1 MAVIT
6 SEAKPRAG
14 SSARRWLPMVGVVG
28 FVAVLAYLVVLPL
41 IRLQTTALE
50 NGAQGYRTA
59 FGAPGIGDVLLTTA
73 QLALGSFVIA
83 MVLGTLL
90 AWASTQLPPRFG
102 WMRSLPVLPIVIPA
116 VANVI
121 GWAFLLS
128 PRPGYLNALLRELP
142 WWNHLE
148 EGPIDVYTVPWIIII
163 TGFSLAA
170 FVYLFVSAGLKDIN
184 QEHVEAAQVAGSSR
198 LGVFFKVV
206 LPLLRPSLIYGGGV
220 ALLLGLGQFTAP
232 LLLGTAQGV
241 DVITTEI
248 FRYVSESPTDFAAAA
263 AMGSPLLVFGLIVVI
278 GQKIALGDQRRFVTH
293 GGKGFRS
300 SGQTSKLAA
309 VGMLLYAFLST
320 VLPIAALTV
329 VALSKFWTP
338 TISPGDFTLDN
349 VREVLS
355 ASDTRDAI
363 ITSIVA
369 SAGGVILVLI
379 IGFITA
385 SLLLRGQQFKFA
397 RTLLDFIVA
406 LPLGVPAVI
415 FGVGFLL
422 TYSVSAARPVRLDLG
437 DRPRLHGADAAVRH
451 ADAARDDDRDGQRL
465 PGGLACQRR
474 RPGLDEHED
483 RAPTAPCEHG
493 RRGGADV
500 RAAHARVLGLDARP
514 LTDHERDGHGVVRLL
529 DERLVPD
536 RRRDRPGHD
545 RGHRHRCRRRDGVRR
560 ARCVRQAVSRRLD
573 VGDEPDPR
581 FTLANER
588 TFLAWARTA
597 LGALVAGLA
606 VAELLGSEPQGE
618 RLALSIPLIVI
629 AGVIGVLSYPRW
641 RTLERA
647 LRLRRPLPYSPA
659 LGP

>member
-1 MAVIT
+1 MAVIA
-6 SEAKPRAG
+6 SEAKPRTG
-14 SSARRWLPMVGVVG
+14 SNARRWLPMAGVIV
-28 FVAVLAYLVVLPL
+28 FVAALAYLVVLPL

-59 FGAPGIGDVLLTTA
+59 FGAPGVGKVLLTTA
-73 QLALGSFVIA
+73 ELALGSFVIA

-90 AWASTQLPPRFG
+90 AWAATQLPPRWG

-128 PRPGYLNALLRELP
+128 PRPGYLNALLRKLP
-142 WWNHLE
+142 WWNDLDA
-148 EGPIDVYTVPWIIII
+148 GPIDVYTVPWIILL

-184 QEHVEAAQVAGSSR
+184 QEHVEAAQVSGSSR
-198 LGVFFKVV
+198 LGVFFKVI
-206 LPLLRPSLIYGGGV
+206 LPLLRPSLIYGAGV

-232 LLLGTAQGV
+232 LLLGTSKGV

-263 AMGSPLLVFGLIVVI
+263 ALGSPLLVFGLIVVI

-300 SGQTSKLAA
+300 SGQTSKLAV
-309 VGMLLYAFLST
+309 VGILFYAFVST

-338 TISPGDFTLDN
+338 KIVPGDFTLDN

-355 ASDTRDAI
+355 APDTRDAI
-363 ITSIVA
+363 FTSIFA
-369 SAGGVILVLI
+369 SAAGVILVLI

-422 TYSVSAARPVRLDLG
+422 TYSYPPLVLYGSRWVIVLVYTALMLPFGTRMLLATMIAMGNGYLEASRAS
-437 DRPRLHGADAAVRH
+437 GAGLVATNTRIV
-451 ADAARDDDRDGQRL
+451 L
-465 PGGLACQRR
+465 PL
-474 RPGLDEHED
+474 L
-483 RAPTAPCEHG
+483 RASM
-493 RRGGADV
+493 GGAAALMFVLLTHEFSASMLV
-500 RAAHARVLGLDARP
+500 RSPTTNVMGTVLFDYWTNGSYPTVAAIALVMTVVTGI
-514 LTDHERDGHGVVRLL
+514 GVVAAMAFGG
-529 DERLVPD
+529 
-536 RRRDRPGHD
+536 RDVFD
-545 RGHRHRCRRRDGVRR
+545 K
-560 ARCVRQAVSRRLD
+560 L
-573 VGDEPDPR
+573 
-581 FTLANER
+581 
-588 TFLAWARTA
+588 
-597 LGALVAGLA
+597 
-606 VAELLGSEPQGE
+606 
-618 RLALSIPLIVI
+618 
-629 AGVIGVLSYPRW
+629 
-641 RTLERA
+641 
-647 LRLRRPLPYSPA
+647 
-659 LGP
+659 

>member
-1 MAVIT
+1 MAAIT

-184 QEHVEAAQVAGSSR
+184 QEHVEAAQVSGSSR

-300 SGQTSKLAA
+300 SGQTSKLAV

-338 TISPGDFTLDN
+338 TINPGDFTLDN

-422 TYSVSAARPVRLDLG
+422 TYSYPPLVLYGSTWVIVLVYTALMLPFGTRMLLATMIAMGNGYLEASRVS
-437 DRPRLHGADAAVRH
+437 GAGLVWTNTRIV
-451 ADAARDDDRDGQRL
+451 L
-465 PGGLACQRR
+465 PL
-474 RPGLDEHED
+474 L
-483 RAPTAPCEHG
+483 RASM
-493 RRGGADV
+493 GGAAALMFVLLTHEFSASMLV
-500 RAAHARVLGLDARP
+500 RSPTTNVMGTVLFDYWTNGSYPTVAAIALVMTVVTGI
-514 LTDHERDGHGVVRLL
+514 GVVAAMAFGG
-529 DERLVPD
+529 
-536 RRRDRPGHD
+536 RDVFD
-545 RGHRHRCRRRDGVRR
+545 K
-560 ARCVRQAVSRRLD
+560 L
-573 VGDEPDPR
+573 
-581 FTLANER
+581 
-588 TFLAWARTA
+588 
-597 LGALVAGLA
+597 
-606 VAELLGSEPQGE
+606 
-618 RLALSIPLIVI
+618 
-629 AGVIGVLSYPRW
+629 
-641 RTLERA
+641 
-647 LRLRRPLPYSPA
+647 
-659 LGP
+659 

>member
-1 MAVIT
+1 MAAVT

-50 NGAQGYRTA
+50 DGAQGYRTA

-102 WMRSLPVLPIVIPA
+102 WMRSLPILPIVIPA

-184 QEHVEAAQVAGSSR
+184 QEHVEAAQVSGSSR
-198 LGVFFKVV
+198 LGVFFKIV

-232 LLLGTAQGV
+232 LLLGTSQGV

-300 SGQTSKLAA
+300 SGQTSNLAA
-309 VGMLLYAFLST
+309 AGMLLYAFLST
-320 VLPIAALTV
+320 ILPIAALTV

-338 TISPGDFTLDN
+338 TINPGDFTLDN
-349 VREVLS
+349 VREVLT
-355 ASDTRDAI
+355 ASDTREAI
-363 ITSIVA
+363 LTSIVA
-369 SAGGVILVLI
+369 SAGGVIFVLI
-379 IGFITA
+379 IGFIAA

-422 TYSVSAARPVRLDLG
+422 TYSYPPLVLYGSIWVIVLVYTALMLPFGTRMLLATMIAMGNGYLEASRVS
-437 DRPRLHGADAAVRH
+437 GAGLVATNTRIV
-451 ADAARDDDRDGQRL
+451 L
-465 PGGLACQRR
+465 PL
-474 RPGLDEHED
+474 L
-483 RAPTAPCEHG
+483 RASM
-493 RRGGADV
+493 GGAAALMFVLLTHEFSASMLV
-500 RAAHARVLGLDARP
+500 RSPTTNVMGTVLFDYWTNGSYPTVAAIALVMTVVTGI
-514 LTDHERDGHGVVRLL
+514 GVVAAMAFGG
-529 DERLVPD
+529 
-536 RRRDRPGHD
+536 RDVFD
-545 RGHRHRCRRRDGVRR
+545 K
-560 ARCVRQAVSRRLD
+560 L
-573 VGDEPDPR
+573 
-581 FTLANER
+581 
-588 TFLAWARTA
+588 
-597 LGALVAGLA
+597 
-606 VAELLGSEPQGE
+606 
-618 RLALSIPLIVI
+618 
-629 AGVIGVLSYPRW
+629 
-641 RTLERA
+641 
-647 LRLRRPLPYSPA
+647 
-659 LGP
+659 

>member
-1 MAVIT
+1 MA
-6 SEAKPRAG
+6 PDG
-14 SSARRWLPMVGVVG
+14 SGVVG

-241 DVITTEI
+241 NVITTEI

-263 AMGSPLLVFGLIVVI
+263 AMGSPLLIFGLIVVI
-278 GQKIALGDQRRFVTH
+278 AQKIALGDQRRFVTH

-300 SGQTSKLAA
+300 SGQTSKLAV

-338 TISPGDFTLDN
+338 TINPGDFTLDN
-349 VREVLS
+349 IREVLS

-379 IGFITA
+379 IGFIAA
-385 SLLLRGQQFKFA
+385 SLLLRGQQFKFV

-422 TYSVSAARPVRLDLG
+422 TYSYPPLILYGSTWVIVLVYTALMLPFGTRMLLATMIAMGNGYLEASRVS
-437 DRPRLHGADAAVRH
+437 GAGLVATNTRIV
-451 ADAARDDDRDGQRL
+451 L
-465 PGGLACQRR
+465 PL
-474 RPGLDEHED
+474 L
-483 RAPTAPCEHG
+483 RASM
-493 RRGGADV
+493 GGAAALMFVLLTHEFSASMLV
-500 RAAHARVLGLDARP
+500 RSPTTNVMGTVLFDYWVNGSYPTVAAIALVMTVVTGI
-514 LTDHERDGHGVVRLL
+514 GVVAAMAFGG
-529 DERLVPD
+529 
-536 RRRDRPGHD
+536 RDVFD
-545 RGHRHRCRRRDGVRR
+545 K
-560 ARCVRQAVSRRLD
+560 L
-573 VGDEPDPR
+573 
-581 FTLANER
+581 
-588 TFLAWARTA
+588 
-597 LGALVAGLA
+597 
-606 VAELLGSEPQGE
+606 
-618 RLALSIPLIVI
+618 
-629 AGVIGVLSYPRW
+629 
-641 RTLERA
+641 
-647 LRLRRPLPYSPA
+647 
-659 LGP
+659 

>member
-6 SEAKPRAG
+6 SDVKPRTG
-14 SSARRWLPMVGVVG
+14 SSARRWLPMAGVIAFVG
-28 FVAVLAYLVVLPL
+28 ALAYLVVLPL

-50 NGAQGYRTA
+50 DGAQGYRTA

-73 QLALGSFVIA
+73 QLAIGSFVIA

-90 AWASTQLPPRFG
+90 AWAATQLPPRFG

-128 PRPGYLNALLRELP
+128 PRPGYLNAALRNLP

-184 QEHVEAAQVAGSSR
+184 QEHVEAAQVSGSSR
-198 LGVFFKVV
+198 LGVFFKVI

-248 FRYVSESPTDFAAAA
+248 FRYVSEAPTDFGAAA
-263 AMGSPLLVFGLIVVI
+263 AMGSPLLLFGLLVVI

-300 SGQTSKLAA
+300 SGQTSKLAV
-309 VGMLLYAFLST
+309 VGMLLYALLST
-320 VLPIAALTV
+320 LLPIAALTV
-329 VALSKFWTP
+329 VALSSFWTP
-338 TISPGDFTLDN
+338 TINPGDFTLDN
-349 VREVLS
+349 VREVLT

-363 ITSIVA
+363 ATSIVA

-379 IGFITA
+379 IGFIAA
-385 SLLLRGQQFKFA
+385 SLLLRGQRFKFV
-397 RTLLDFIVA
+397 RTVLDFIVA

-422 TYSVSAARPVRLDLG
+422 TYSYPPLILYGSTWVIVLVYTALMLPFGTRMLLATMIAMGNGYLEASRVS
-437 DRPRLHGADAAVRH
+437 GAGLVATNTRIV
-451 ADAARDDDRDGQRL
+451 L
-465 PGGLACQRR
+465 PL
-474 RPGLDEHED
+474 L
-483 RAPTAPCEHG
+483 RASM
-493 RRGGADV
+493 GGAAALMFVLLTHEFSASMLV
-500 RAAHARVLGLDARP
+500 RSPTTNVMGTVLFDYWTNGSYPTVAAIALVMTVVTGV
-514 LTDHERDGHGVVRLL
+514 GVVAAMAFGG
-529 DERLVPD
+529 
-536 RRRDRPGHD
+536 RDVFD
-545 RGHRHRCRRRDGVRR
+545 K
-560 ARCVRQAVSRRLD
+560 L
-573 VGDEPDPR
+573 
-581 FTLANER
+581 
-588 TFLAWARTA
+588 
-597 LGALVAGLA
+597 
-606 VAELLGSEPQGE
+606 
-618 RLALSIPLIVI
+618 
-629 AGVIGVLSYPRW
+629 
-641 RTLERA
+641 
-647 LRLRRPLPYSPA
+647 
-659 LGP
+659 

>member
-1 MAVIT
+1 MAAVT

-50 NGAQGYRTA
+50 DGAQGYRTA

-102 WMRSLPVLPIVIPA
+102 WMRSLPILPIVIPA

-184 QEHVEAAQVAGSSR
+184 QEHVEAAQVSGSSR
-198 LGVFFKVV
+198 LGVFFKIV

-232 LLLGTAQGV
+232 LLLGTSQGV

-300 SGQTSKLAA
+300 SGQTSNLAA
-309 VGMLLYAFLST
+309 AGMLLYAFLST
-320 VLPIAALTV
+320 ILPIAALTV

-338 TISPGDFTLDN
+338 TINPGDFTLDN
-349 VREVLS
+349 VREVLT
-355 ASDTRDAI
+355 ASDTREAI
-363 ITSIVA
+363 LTSIVA

-379 IGFITA
+379 IGFIAA

-422 TYSVSAARPVRLDLG
+422 TYSYPPLVLYGSTWVIVLVYTALMLPFGTRMLLATMIAMGNGYLEASRVC
-437 DRPRLHGADAAVRH
+437 GAGLVATNTRIV
-451 ADAARDDDRDGQRL
+451 L
-465 PGGLACQRR
+465 PL
-474 RPGLDEHED
+474 L
-483 RAPTAPCEHG
+483 RASM
-493 RRGGADV
+493 GGAAALMFVLLTHEFSASMLV
-500 RAAHARVLGLDARP
+500 RSPTTNVMGTVLFDYWTNGSYPTVAAIALVMTVVTGI
-514 LTDHERDGHGVVRLL
+514 GVVAAMAFGG
-529 DERLVPD
+529 
-536 RRRDRPGHD
+536 RDVFD
-545 RGHRHRCRRRDGVRR
+545 K
-560 ARCVRQAVSRRLD
+560 L
-573 VGDEPDPR
+573 
-581 FTLANER
+581 
-588 TFLAWARTA
+588 
-597 LGALVAGLA
+597 
-606 VAELLGSEPQGE
+606 
-618 RLALSIPLIVI
+618 
-629 AGVIGVLSYPRW
+629 
-641 RTLERA
+641 
-647 LRLRRPLPYSPA
+647 
-659 LGP
+659 

>member
-1 MAVIT
+1 
-6 SEAKPRAG
+6 
-14 SSARRWLPMVGVVG
+14 MVGVVG

-50 NGAQGYRTA
+50 DGAQGYRTA

-83 MVLGTLL
+83 MVLGTAL

-128 PRPGYLNALLRELP
+128 PRPGYLNALLRNLP

-300 SGQTSKLAA
+300 SGQTSKLAVA
-309 VGMLLYAFLST
+309 GMLLYAFLST

-338 TISPGDFTLDN
+338 TINPGDFTLDN

-379 IGFITA
+379 IGFIAA
-385 SLLLRGQQFKFA
+385 SLLLRGQQFKLA

-422 TYSVSAARPVRLDLG
+422 TYSYPPLILYGSTWVIVLVYTALMLPFGTRMLLATMIAMGNGYLEASRVS
-437 DRPRLHGADAAVRH
+437 GAGLVATNTRIV
-451 ADAARDDDRDGQRL
+451 L
-465 PGGLACQRR
+465 PL
-474 RPGLDEHED
+474 L
-483 RAPTAPCEHG
+483 RASM
-493 RRGGADV
+493 GGAAALMFVLLTHEFSASMLV
-500 RAAHARVLGLDARP
+500 RSPTTNVMGTVLFDYWVNGSYPTVAAIALVMTVVTGI
-514 LTDHERDGHGVVRLL
+514 GVVAAMAFGG
-529 DERLVPD
+529 
-536 RRRDRPGHD
+536 RDVFD
-545 RGHRHRCRRRDGVRR
+545 K
-560 ARCVRQAVSRRLD
+560 L
-573 VGDEPDPR
+573 
-581 FTLANER
+581 
-588 TFLAWARTA
+588 
-597 LGALVAGLA
+597 
-606 VAELLGSEPQGE
+606 
-618 RLALSIPLIVI
+618 
-629 AGVIGVLSYPRW
+629 
-641 RTLERA
+641 
-647 LRLRRPLPYSPA
+647 
-659 LGP
+659 

>member
-1 MAVIT
+1 MAAVT

-50 NGAQGYRTA
+50 DGAQGYRTA

-102 WMRSLPVLPIVIPA
+102 WMRSLPILPIVIPA

-184 QEHVEAAQVAGSSR
+184 QEHVEAAQVSGSSR
-198 LGVFFKVV
+198 LGVFFKIV

-232 LLLGTAQGV
+232 LLLGTSQGV

-300 SGQTSKLAA
+300 SGQTSNLAA
-309 VGMLLYAFLST
+309 AGMLLYAFLST
-320 VLPIAALTV
+320 ILPIAALTV

-338 TISPGDFTLDN
+338 TINPGDFTLDN
-349 VREVLS
+349 VREVLT
-355 ASDTRDAI
+355 ASDTREAI
-363 ITSIVA
+363 LTSIVA
-369 SAGGVILVLI
+369 SAGGVIFVLI
-379 IGFITA
+379 IGFIAA

-422 TYSVSAARPVRLDLG
+422 TYSYPPLVLYGSVWVIVLVYTALMLPFGTRMLLATMIAMGNGYLEASRVS
-437 DRPRLHGADAAVRH
+437 GAGLVATNTRIV
-451 ADAARDDDRDGQRL
+451 L
-465 PGGLACQRR
+465 PL
-474 RPGLDEHED
+474 L
-483 RAPTAPCEHG
+483 RASM
-493 RRGGADV
+493 GGAAALMFVLLTHEFSASMLV
-500 RAAHARVLGLDARP
+500 RSPTTNVMGTVLFDYWTNGSYPTVAAIALVMTVVTGI
-514 LTDHERDGHGVVRLL
+514 GVVAAMAFGG
-529 DERLVPD
+529 
-536 RRRDRPGHD
+536 RDVFD
-545 RGHRHRCRRRDGVRR
+545 K
-560 ARCVRQAVSRRLD
+560 L
-573 VGDEPDPR
+573 
-581 FTLANER
+581 
-588 TFLAWARTA
+588 
-597 LGALVAGLA
+597 
-606 VAELLGSEPQGE
+606 
-618 RLALSIPLIVI
+618 
-629 AGVIGVLSYPRW
+629 
-641 RTLERA
+641 
-647 LRLRRPLPYSPA
+647 
-659 LGP
+659 

>member
-6 SEAKPRAG
+6 SEAKPRTG
-14 SSARRWLPMVGVVG
+14 SSARRWLPMAGVIA
-28 FVAVLAYLVVLPL
+28 FVAALAYLVVLPL

-50 NGAQGYRTA
+50 DGAQGYRTA
-59 FGAPGIGDVLLTTA
+59 FGAPGVGKVLLTTA
-73 QLALGSFVIA
+73 ELALGSFVIA

-90 AWASTQLPPRFG
+90 AWASTQLPPRCG

-128 PRPGYLNALLRELP
+128 PRPGYLNALLRKLP
-142 WWNHLE
+142 WWNDLDA
-148 EGPIDVYTVPWIIII
+148 GPIDVYTVPWIILL

-184 QEHVEAAQVAGSSR
+184 QEHVEAAQVSGSSR
-198 LGVFFKVV
+198 LGVFFKVI

-232 LLLGTAQGV
+232 LLLGTSQGV

-300 SGQTSKLAA
+300 SGQTSKLAV

-338 TISPGDFTLDN
+338 KIVPGDFTLDN

-355 ASDTRDAI
+355 APDTRDAI
-363 ITSIVA
+363 FTSIFA
-369 SAGGVILVLI
+369 SAAGVILVLI

-422 TYSVSAARPVRLDLG
+422 TYSYPPLVLYGSRWVIVLVYTALMLPFGTRMLLATMIAMGNGYLEASRVS
-437 DRPRLHGADAAVRH
+437 GAGLVATNTRIV
-451 ADAARDDDRDGQRL
+451 L
-465 PGGLACQRR
+465 PL
-474 RPGLDEHED
+474 L
-483 RAPTAPCEHG
+483 RASM
-493 RRGGADV
+493 GGAAALMFVLLTHEFSASMLV
-500 RAAHARVLGLDARP
+500 RSPTTNVMGTVLFDYWTNGSYPTVAAIALVMTVVTGI
-514 LTDHERDGHGVVRLL
+514 GVVAAMAFGG
-529 DERLVPD
+529 
-536 RRRDRPGHD
+536 RDVFD
-545 RGHRHRCRRRDGVRR
+545 K
-560 ARCVRQAVSRRLD
+560 L
-573 VGDEPDPR
+573 
-581 FTLANER
+581 
-588 TFLAWARTA
+588 
-597 LGALVAGLA
+597 
-606 VAELLGSEPQGE
+606 
-618 RLALSIPLIVI
+618 
-629 AGVIGVLSYPRW
+629 
-641 RTLERA
+641 
-647 LRLRRPLPYSPA
+647 
-659 LGP
+659 

>member
-1 MAVIT
+1 
-6 SEAKPRAG
+6 
-14 SSARRWLPMVGVVG
+14 MVGVVG

-50 NGAQGYRTA
+50 DGAQGYRTA

-102 WMRSLPVLPIVIPA
+102 WMRSLPILPIVIPA

-184 QEHVEAAQVAGSSR
+184 QEHVEAAQVSGSSR
-198 LGVFFKVV
+198 LGVFFKIV

-300 SGQTSKLAA
+300 SGQTSNLAA
-309 VGMLLYAFLST
+309 AGMLLYAFLST

-338 TISPGDFTLDN
+338 TINPSDFTLDN
-349 VREVLS
+349 VREVLT
-355 ASDTRDAI
+355 ASDTQEAI

-379 IGFITA
+379 IGFIAA

-422 TYSVSAARPVRLDLG
+422 TYSYPPL
-437 DRPRLHGADAAVRH
+437 
-451 ADAARDDDRDGQRL
+451 
-465 PGGLACQRR
+465 
-474 RPGLDEHED
+474 
-483 RAPTAPCEHG
+483 
-493 RRGGADV
+493 
-500 RAAHARVLGLDARP
+500 VLYGS
-514 LTDHERDGHGVVRLL
+514 TWVIV
-529 DERLVPD
+529 LVY
-536 RRRDRPGHD
+536 
-545 RGHRHRCRRRDGVRR
+545 
-560 ARCVRQAVSRRLD
+560 
-573 VGDEPDPR
+573 
-581 FTLANER
+581 
-588 TFLAWARTA
+588 TA
-597 LGALVAGLA
+597 LMLPFGTRMLLATMIAMGNGYLEASRVCGAGLA
-606 VAELLGSEPQGE
+606 ATNTRIVLPLLRASMGGAAALMFVLLTHEFSASMLVRSPTTNVMGTVLFDYWTNGSYPTVAAI
-618 RLALSIPLIVI
+618 ALVMTVVT
-629 AGVIGVLSYPRW
+629 GIGVVAAMAFGGRDVFDKL
-641 RTLERA
+641 
-647 LRLRRPLPYSPA
+647 
-659 LGP
+659 

>member
-1 MAVIT
+1 MAAIT
-6 SEAKPRAG
+6 SEAKPRAAWR
-14 SSARRWLPMVGVVG
+14 ARRWLPMLGVVT
-28 FVAVLAYLVVLPL
+28 FVAALAYLVVLPL

-50 NGAQGYRTA
+50 DGAQGYRTA

-73 QLALGSFVIA
+73 QLAVGSFVIA

-163 TGFSLAA
+163 TGFSLSA

-184 QEHVEAAQVAGSSR
+184 QEHVEAAQVSGSSR
-198 LGVFFKVV
+198 LGVFFKII

-232 LLLGTAQGV
+232 LLLGTSQGV

-300 SGQTSKLAA
+300 SGQTSKLAV
-309 VGMLLYAFLST
+309 VGMLLYALLST
-320 VLPIAALTV
+320 VLPIAALIV

-338 TISPGDFTLDN
+338 TINPGDFTLDN

-379 IGFITA
+379 IGFIAA

-422 TYSVSAARPVRLDLG
+422 TYSYPPLVLYGSTWVIVLVYTALTLPFGTRMLLATMIAMGNGYLEASRVS
-437 DRPRLHGADAAVRH
+437 GAGLLATNTRIV
-451 ADAARDDDRDGQRL
+451 L
-465 PGGLACQRR
+465 PL
-474 RPGLDEHED
+474 L
-483 RAPTAPCEHG
+483 RASM
-493 RRGGADV
+493 GGAAALMFVLLTHEFSASMLV
-500 RAAHARVLGLDARP
+500 RSPTTNVMGTVLFDYWTNGSYPTVAAIALVMTVVTGI
-514 LTDHERDGHGVVRLL
+514 GVVAAMAFGG
-529 DERLVPD
+529 
-536 RRRDRPGHD
+536 RDVFD
-545 RGHRHRCRRRDGVRR
+545 K
-560 ARCVRQAVSRRLD
+560 L
-573 VGDEPDPR
+573 
-581 FTLANER
+581 
-588 TFLAWARTA
+588 
-597 LGALVAGLA
+597 
-606 VAELLGSEPQGE
+606 
-618 RLALSIPLIVI
+618 
-629 AGVIGVLSYPRW
+629 
-641 RTLERA
+641 
-647 LRLRRPLPYSPA
+647 
-659 LGP
+659 